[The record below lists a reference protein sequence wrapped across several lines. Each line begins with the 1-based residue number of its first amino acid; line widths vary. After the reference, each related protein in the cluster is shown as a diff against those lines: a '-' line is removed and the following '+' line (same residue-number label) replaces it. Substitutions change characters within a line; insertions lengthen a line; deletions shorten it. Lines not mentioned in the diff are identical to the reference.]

1 MDRFAFIWLRFN
13 GRIDR
18 LTWLGFAVLIS
29 ILEYATEGLLR
40 RVFHWPAP
48 VRTGEALTAYLGDE
62 ISLLASLIFLWPSLA
77 VDVKRWHDQGKSGWL
92 VLVIYGPALAL
103 FAFALSGAG
112 ATVLQSDQRVAASL
126 YVFGLVALVYFI
138 FLAAR
143 KGDEEINRYG
153 PPPP

>member
-1 MDRFAFIWLRFN
+1 MDRFAFIWLRFQ

-18 LTWLGFAVLIS
+18 LTWLSFAVLIS
-29 ILEYATEGLLR
+29 LLEYGTEQILR

-48 VRTGEALTAYLGDE
+48 VRVGDALSSYLGDE
-62 ISLLASLIFLWPSLA
+62 VSLLASLIFLWPSLA

-103 FAFALSGAG
+103 FAFAILGAG
-112 ATVLQSDQRVAASL
+112 AGISHSDPRVSAFL

-143 KGDEEINRYG
+143 KGDEETNRYG